1 MYFCRP
7 YNVVPIENIIK
18 ICYNTFIYANKLIR
32 KEIVSELESNY
43 EYLKDCVRYKE
54 VIENDLENE
63 IKTCEYK
70 EEKELINDLKLD
82 LVRVEN
88 TIDDLK
94 LEIQACLELLLKY

>member
-1 MYFCRP
+1 ML
-7 YNVVPIENIIK
+7 NIK
-18 ICYNTFIYANKLIR
+18 NKLIR

-63 IKTCEYK
+63 IKTCEYQ
-70 EEKELINDLKLD
+70 EDKELINDLKLD

-94 LEIQACLELLLKY
+94 LEIKACLELLLKY

>member
-1 MYFCRP
+1 ML
-7 YNVVPIENIIK
+7 NIK
-18 ICYNTFIYANKLIR
+18 NKLIR

-54 VIENDLENE
+54 VIENDLVNE
-63 IKTCEYK
+63 IKTCEYQ
-70 EEKELINDLKLD
+70 EDKELISELKLD

>member
-1 MYFCRP
+1 ML
-7 YNVVPIENIIK
+7 NIK
-18 ICYNTFIYANKLIR
+18 NKLIR

-43 EYLKDCVRYKE
+43 EYLKECVRYKE
-54 VIENDLENE
+54 VIENDLVNE
-63 IKTCEYK
+63 IKTCEYQ
-70 EEKELINDLKLD
+70 EDKELISELKLD

>member
-1 MYFCRP
+1 ML
-7 YNVVPIENIIK
+7 NIK
-18 ICYNTFIYANKLIR
+18 NKLIR

-63 IKTCEYK
+63 IKTCEDK
-70 EEKELINDLKLD
+70 EDKEIISELKLD

-94 LEIQACLELLLKY
+94 LEIKACLELLLKY

>member
-1 MYFCRP
+1 MF
-7 YNVVPIENIIK
+7 NIKNK
-18 ICYNTFIYANKLIR
+18 IIR
-32 KEIVSELESNY
+32 KEIVNELESNY

-63 IKTCEYK
+63 IKTCEYQ
-70 EEKELINDLKLD
+70 EDKELISELKLD

>member
-1 MYFCRP
+1 MF
-7 YNVVPIENIIK
+7 NIK
-18 ICYNTFIYANKLIR
+18 NKLIR

-43 EYLKDCVRYKE
+43 EYLKECVRYKE

-70 EEKELINDLKLD
+70 EDKELISELKLD
-82 LVRVEN
+82 LARVEN

-94 LEIQACLELLLKY
+94 SEIQACLELLLKY

>member
-1 MYFCRP
+1 ML
-7 YNVVPIENIIK
+7 NIK
-18 ICYNTFIYANKLIR
+18 NKLIR

-43 EYLKDCVRYKE
+43 EYLKECVRYKE

-63 IKTCEYK
+63 IKTCEYQEDK
-70 EEKELINDLKLD
+70 EIISELKLD

>member
-1 MYFCRP
+1 ML
-7 YNVVPIENIIK
+7 NIK
-18 ICYNTFIYANKLIR
+18 NKLIR
-32 KEIVSELESNY
+32 KEIVSELESKY

-63 IKTCEYK
+63 IKTCEYQEDK
-70 EEKELINDLKLD
+70 EIISELKLD

-94 LEIQACLELLLKY
+94 LEIQTCLELLLKY

>member
-1 MYFCRP
+1 MF
-7 YNVVPIENIIK
+7 NLKNK
-18 ICYNTFIYANKLIR
+18 IIR
-32 KEIVSELESNY
+32 KEIVNELESNY

-63 IKTCEYK
+63 IKTYEDK
-70 EEKELINDLKLD
+70 EDKELISELKLD
-82 LVRVEN
+82 LARVEN

>member
-1 MYFCRP
+1 MF
-7 YNVVPIENIIK
+7 NIKNK
-18 ICYNTFIYANKLIR
+18 IIR
-32 KEIVSELESNY
+32 KEIVIELESNY

-63 IKTCEYK
+63 IKTCEDK
-70 EEKELINDLKLD
+70 EDKELISELKLD

>member
-1 MYFCRP
+1 MF
-7 YNVVPIENIIK
+7 NIK
-18 ICYNTFIYANKLIR
+18 NKLIR

-54 VIENDLENE
+54 VIENE

-70 EEKELINDLKLD
+70 EDKELISELKLD

-88 TIDDLK
+88 TIDALK

>member
-1 MYFCRP
+1 ML
-7 YNVVPIENIIK
+7 NIK
-18 ICYNTFIYANKLIR
+18 NKLIR

-63 IKTCEYK
+63 IPTCEDK
-70 EEKELINDLKLD
+70 EDKEIISELKLD

-94 LEIQACLELLLKY
+94 LEIKACLELLLKY

>member
-1 MYFCRP
+1 M
-7 YNVVPIENIIK
+7 INIK
-18 ICYNTFIYANKLIR
+18 NKLIR

-43 EYLKDCVRYKE
+43 DYLKDCVRYKE

-63 IKTCEYK
+63 IKTCEDK
-70 EEKELINDLKLD
+70 EDKELINDLKLD

>member
-1 MYFCRP
+1 ML
-7 YNVVPIENIIK
+7 NIK
-18 ICYNTFIYANKLIR
+18 NKLIR

-63 IKTCEYK
+63 IKTCEDK
-70 EEKELINDLKLD
+70 EDKELISELKLD

-94 LEIQACLELLLKY
+94 LEIKACLELLLKY

>member
-1 MYFCRP
+1 ML
-7 YNVVPIENIIK
+7 NIK
-18 ICYNTFIYANKLIR
+18 NKLIR

-63 IKTCEYK
+63 IKTCEYQEDK
-70 EEKELINDLKLD
+70 EIINDLKLD

>member
-1 MYFCRP
+1 MF
-7 YNVVPIENIIK
+7 NIK
-18 ICYNTFIYANKLIR
+18 NKLIR

-43 EYLKDCVRYKE
+43 EYLKECVRYKE

-63 IKTCEYK
+63 IKTCEDK
-70 EEKELINDLKLD
+70 EDKELISELKLD

>member
-1 MYFCRP
+1 ML
-7 YNVVPIENIIK
+7 NIK
-18 ICYNTFIYANKLIR
+18 NKLIR

-63 IKTCEYK
+63 IKTCEDK
-70 EEKELINDLKLD
+70 EIISELKLD

>member
-1 MYFCRP
+1 ML
-7 YNVVPIENIIK
+7 NIK
-18 ICYNTFIYANKLIR
+18 NKLIR

-54 VIENDLENE
+54 VIENDLVNE
-63 IKTCEYK
+63 IKTCEYQ
-70 EEKELINDLKLD
+70 EDKELISELKLD
-82 LVRVEN
+82 LARVEN

>member
-1 MYFCRP
+1 MF
-7 YNVVPIENIIK
+7 NIK
-18 ICYNTFIYANKLIR
+18 NKLIR

-43 EYLKDCVRYKE
+43 DYLKDCVRYKE

-70 EEKELINDLKLD
+70 EDKELISELKLD
-82 LVRVEN
+82 LARVEN

>member
-1 MYFCRP
+1 ML
-7 YNVVPIENIIK
+7 NIK
-18 ICYNTFIYANKLIR
+18 NKLIR

-43 EYLKDCVRYKE
+43 EYLKECVRYKE

-63 IKTCEYK
+63 IKTCEDK
-70 EEKELINDLKLD
+70 EDKELISELKLD

>member
-1 MYFCRP
+1 ML
-7 YNVVPIENIIK
+7 NIK
-18 ICYNTFIYANKLIR
+18 NKLIR

-43 EYLKDCVRYKE
+43 EYLKECVRYKE

-63 IKTCEYK
+63 IKTCEDK
-70 EEKELINDLKLD
+70 EDKEIISELKLD

-94 LEIQACLELLLKY
+94 LEIKACLELLLKY

>member
-1 MYFCRP
+1 ML
-7 YNVVPIENIIK
+7 NIKNK
-18 ICYNTFIYANKLIR
+18 IIR

-63 IKTCEYK
+63 IKTCEDK
-70 EEKELINDLKLD
+70 EDKELISELKLD

-94 LEIQACLELLLKY
+94 VEIKACLELLLKY

>member
-1 MYFCRP
+1 MF
-7 YNVVPIENIIK
+7 NIK
-18 ICYNTFIYANKLIR
+18 NKLIR

-43 EYLKDCVRYKE
+43 EYLKECVRYKE
-54 VIENDLENE
+54 VIENDLVNE
-63 IKTCEYK
+63 IKTCEYQ
-70 EEKELINDLKLD
+70 EDKELISELKLD

>member
-1 MYFCRP
+1 ML
-7 YNVVPIENIIK
+7 NIK
-18 ICYNTFIYANKLIR
+18 NKLIR

-43 EYLKDCVRYKE
+43 EYLKECVRYKE

-63 IKTCEYK
+63 IKTCEYQ
-70 EEKELINDLKLD
+70 EDKELISELKLD
-82 LVRVEN
+82 LARVEN

>member
-1 MYFCRP
+1 ML
-7 YNVVPIENIIK
+7 NIK
-18 ICYNTFIYANKLIR
+18 NKLIR

-43 EYLKDCVRYKE
+43 EYLKECVRYKE

-63 IKTCEYK
+63 IKTCEDK
-70 EEKELINDLKLD
+70 EDKELISELKLD

-94 LEIQACLELLLKY
+94 LEIKACLELLLKY

>member
-1 MYFCRP
+1 MF
-7 YNVVPIENIIK
+7 NIK
-18 ICYNTFIYANKLIR
+18 NKLIR

-54 VIENDLENE
+54 VIENDLVNE
-63 IKTCEYK
+63 IKTCEYQEDK
-70 EEKELINDLKLD
+70 EIISELKLD

>member
-1 MYFCRP
+1 ML
-7 YNVVPIENIIK
+7 NIK
-18 ICYNTFIYANKLIR
+18 NKLIR

-43 EYLKDCVRYKE
+43 EYLKECVRYKE

-70 EEKELINDLKLD
+70 EDKEIISELKLD

-94 LEIQACLELLLKY
+94 LEIKACLELLLKY

>member
-1 MYFCRP
+1 MF
-7 YNVVPIENIIK
+7 NIK
-18 ICYNTFIYANKLIR
+18 NKLIR

-63 IKTCEYK
+63 IKTCEDK
-70 EEKELINDLKLD
+70 EDKELIIELKLD
-82 LVRVEN
+82 LARVEN

>member
-1 MYFCRP
+1 MF
-7 YNVVPIENIIK
+7 NIKNK
-18 ICYNTFIYANKLIR
+18 IIR
-32 KEIVSELESNY
+32 KEIVNELESNY

-63 IKTCEYK
+63 IKTCEYQEDK
-70 EEKELINDLKLD
+70 EIISELKLD

>member
-1 MYFCRP
+1 MMF
-7 YNVVPIENIIK
+7 NIKNK
-18 ICYNTFIYANKLIR
+18 IIR
-32 KEIVSELESNY
+32 KEIVNELESNY

-63 IKTCEYK
+63 IKTCEYQEDK
-70 EEKELINDLKLD
+70 EIISELKLD

>member
-1 MYFCRP
+1 ML
-7 YNVVPIENIIK
+7 NIK
-18 ICYNTFIYANKLIR
+18 NKLIR
-32 KEIVSELESNY
+32 KDIVSELESNY

-54 VIENDLENE
+54 VIENDLVNE
-63 IKTCEYK
+63 IKTCEYQ
-70 EEKELINDLKLD
+70 EDKELISELKLD